1 MVEIGPKNDVFTHFE
16 SFLFMP
22 SYTLLYTPEDFAK
35 WNTLLRYISV
45 VTFIRIACVV
55 VKLKV
60 FCIESGW
67 NSPSFGDF
75 LGPYSH
81 K

>member
-35 WNTLLRYISV
+35 LNTL
-45 VTFIRIACVV
+45 
-55 VKLKV
+55 
-60 FCIESGW
+60 
-67 NSPSFGDF
+67 
-75 LGPYSH
+75 
-81 K
+81 